1 MLTLSSRG
9 DKEVKCRQNVMR
21 GRCEDA
27 DIVFARWGG
36 LSGNGWPAPVMET
49 LHFVARLLY
58 FRALLMEMVHLVA
71 RLLHL
76 EVYIVMAGKDRPSHE
91 WR

>member
-1 MLTLSSRG
+1 
-9 DKEVKCRQNVMR
+9 
-21 GRCEDA
+21 
-27 DIVFARWGG
+27 
-36 LSGNGWPAPVMET
+36 MET

-58 FRALLMEMVHLVA
+58 LQALLKEVLHLMD